1 MISSEKNSSLLQC
14 LENSNVDN
22 DDLISQ
28 LPDDILIS
36 IISHLPTKNA
46 VQTSLLSKRWRNLHR
61 FSPLYTI
68 ELGCSYLLK
77 HALVNTRPAS
87 ISKRRIGRLFE
98 QNPHN
103 SAYNIYSLD
112 SFLRL
117 LHSNSS
123 YKIHSFRLVC
133 CLDKSVT
140 SRFERCISSL
150 GRLDLEKLFLDFR
163 CSPRTVYTI
172 SDLSFSCHLFSKMPS
187 LKCFELSR
195 CCLQPCSGSQFN
207 NNNSLQTIVLM
218 NVTVYPGAV
227 ECILSEC
234 LRLHSL
240 TIAVCVGPLKL
251 RFCGP
256 HLELKY
262 LYISSC
268 AGAEEIELHASNLL
282 VFEFCGDRMI
292 NLIFDH
298 VPQLQSVYLS
308 AYSKNIVP
316 YVFGRLALDLPH
328 LKSLNFSTSE
338 IWRCN
343 IKDMKINMHSNVRR
357 LYINMQGLS
366 KIDLRLLTSI
376 LQHCPI
382 LQEFHLNVKFNG
394 SGRQAGMK
402 QEVCEVVCHSEL
414 KKVEIGAFEGTEY
427 EMELA
432 LYILKSAINLEKMHI
447 TKSYRHY
454 QIFYNGCNCSWHV
467 ARSDP
472 WSEETEGMIRSKL
485 QGQAVSKTAQ
495 VIIQHKPTHFQ
506 DN

>member
-14 LENSNVDN
+14 LENSNNDD

-46 VQTSLLSKRWRNLHR
+46 VQTSLLAKRWRNLHR

-77 HALVNTRPAS
+77 HALVNARPAS

-195 CCLQPCSGSQFN
+195 CCLQPCSGSQFS
-207 NNNSLQTIVLM
+207 NNSLQTIVLM
-218 NVTVYPGAV
+218 NVTVYPGP
-227 ECILSEC
+227 
-234 LRLHSL
+234 R
-240 TIAVCVGPLKL
+240 KL

-268 AGAEEIELHASNLL
+268 ARAEEIELHATNLL

-298 VPQLQSVYLS
+298 VPQLESVYLS

-328 LKSLNFSTSE
+328 LKSLNFTTSE

-343 IKDMKINMHSNVRR
+343 IKDMKINMYSNVRR
-357 LYINMQGLS
+357 LYINMQDLS
-366 KIDLRLLTSI
+366 KIDIRLLTSI
-376 LQHCPI
+376 LQHCPL

-394 SGRQAGMK
+394 SGRLVGMK
-402 QEVCEVVCHSEL
+402 QEVCHSEL

-454 QIFYNGCNCSWHV
+454 QIFYNGCNGSWHV
-467 ARSDP
+467 APSDP

-506 DN
+506 YSN